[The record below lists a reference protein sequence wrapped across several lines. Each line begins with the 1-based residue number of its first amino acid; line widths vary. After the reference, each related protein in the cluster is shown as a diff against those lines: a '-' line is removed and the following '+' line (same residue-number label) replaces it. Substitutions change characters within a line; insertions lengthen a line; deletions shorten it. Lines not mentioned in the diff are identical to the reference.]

1 MAKKEQKSRL
11 LAEEPLTVQHI
22 VDRVKSAQI
31 ECTLVNSELHF
42 PPDPNRTALLRT
54 TANYIRTEG
63 FNAAVDA
70 KRGVLTLSRRTSG
83 GRRPEVQAHATA
95 AVRPADD
102 ETGGETDDA

>member
-42 PPDPNRTALLRT
+42 PPDQGRSALLRT
-54 TANYIRTEG
+54 VAAYIRTEG

-70 KRGVLTLSRRTSG
+70 KRGVLTLSRRTFG
-83 GRRPEVQAHATA
+83 GRRPEVQAHAI
-95 AVRPADD
+95 VRAPVADD
-102 ETGGETDDA
+102 ETGDETDDA